1 MSGIHCLRCKSRT
14 PDVKPR
20 REGNHI
26 KAGCQRCGG
35 GKSQLAAGH
44 KQPKRGPSRKG
55 MGIGGFGGYGPA
67 NTLPN
72 EVSNARYLPENYNPE
87 MFYGSGGGG
96 APGGPQFPPNN
107 QRSGPIKRPKP
118 IKTREPVYQDPY
130 YESKYDTPYAGSPLS
145 SSLPIYSPP
154 IHSPMIQ
161 IPGRQIIGRG
171 KKGKGFMVPSAR
183 NPSPAR
189 SSVRPYYEGGCMPT
203 KKRKGGALVQM
214 N

>member
-1 MSGIHCLRCKSRT
+1 MAIYCSSCKAKT
-14 PDVKPR
+14 PDTKPR
-20 REGNHI
+20 QEGNHL
-26 KAGCQRCGG
+26 KAQCSHCGRN
-35 GKSQLAAGH
+35 KAQLSKGH
-44 KQPKRGPSRKG
+44 SIPKRGPSLKRG
-55 MGIGGFGGYGPA
+55 NGFF
-67 NTLPN
+67 PN
-72 EVSNARYLPENYNPE
+72 SVSNARYLPEQYNPRQFDQ
-87 MFYGSGGGG
+87 FYGGSGGG

-130 YESKYDTPYAGSPLS
+130 YESKYDTPYVGSPLS

-171 KKGKGFMVPSAR
+171 KKGKGFMVPSQY
-183 NPSPAR
+183 NPNPAR
-189 SSVRPYYEGGCMPT
+189 ESVRPYYEGGCAAGS